1 MFCAERLLKIL
12 PKLVL
17 IVANE
22 SLVRIICGPL
32 LKEIPPFT
40 EFNEV
45 ELSETE
51 RAERLMLLFAVVT
64 VVESMLPKVRELA
77 VLKLMAPPI
86 EETVPLTVR
95 LLPALKLINSPA
107 FP

>member
-17 IVANE
+17 IVARE
-22 SLVRIICGPL
+22 SLVRIIWGPL

-40 EFNEV
+40 EFNDV
-45 ELSETE
+45 ELSEIE

-77 VLKLMAPPI
+77 ALKLMAPPI
-86 EETVPLTVR
+86 EETVPFTVR
-95 LLPALKLINSPA
+95 LLPALMLIDSPA